1 MTVLDEQRES
11 NVSRPTLT
19 PIGLS
24 VRDERRMF
32 RSAEGSAMDQGGAAG
47 ERQRYEQFSPGP
59 EYPAATSGS
68 GNPMQYLGSY
78 PGHYS
83 GQYSGQYP
91 LQYSGQYP
99 VQYPVYQSPAVPM
112 TRSLGYVPSGSVSSR
127 PPVSRNNPLFG
138 LNLSSARPAVPL
150 AIPHSQ
156 AVRVPYARIS
166 QPAMVSHS

>member
-1 MTVLDEQRES
+1 MAALDDPNFDYDNDLEGGINVTVLDEQRES
-11 NVSRPTLT
+11 NVSRPPLT

-32 RSAEGSAMDQGGAAG
+32 RTAEGSAMDQGGAAG

-91 LQYSGQYP
+91 EFW
-99 VQYPVYQSPAVPM
+99 
-112 TRSLGYVPSGSVSSR
+112 THTSLVWTHQVSMY
-127 PPVSRNNPLFG
+127 NF
-138 LNLSSARPAVPL
+138 
-150 AIPHSQ
+150 
-156 AVRVPYARIS
+156 
-166 QPAMVSHS
+166 